1 MSKKDRLKAQSE
13 KQLMLK
19 KELER
24 QELLEM
30 EEAASKSSRAGRKLR
45 KRAGKVYKKGSLK
58 VDNPVT
64 LILKLLMIL
73 PFGYSGFFFGNVF
86 IIGIV
91 IGEMDGAPNRIALF
105 LGIGE
110 ILCLAGLLLA
120 FFKRYILQFAF
131 IAAGTASFMY
141 SAVYIISDTQQR
153 LEVNYVPDAE
163 AQVLD
168 RTWMLYLYPLMIMT
182 LLSLA
187 LLVIYIVKFVK
198 KKRAKKRE
206 QDNAPVKSIV
216 E

>member
-45 KRAGKVYKKGSLK
+45 KRAKNL
-58 VDNPVT
+58 DNIIT
-64 LILKLLMIL
+64 LILKFLMIL
-73 PFGYSGFFFGNVF
+73 PFGYSAFFYGGIF
-86 IIGIV
+86 IVGIV
-91 IGEMDGAPNRIALF
+91 TEEMIGMPKRIAVF
-105 LGIGE
+105 LGVGAV
-110 ILCLAGLLLA
+110 LCLAGLILV
-120 FFKRYILQFAF
+120 FFSRYILQFIF
-131 IAAGTASFMY
+131 ILAGTASYMY
-141 SAVYIISDTQQR
+141 SALYIISETQQR
-153 LEVNYVPDAE
+153 LETNYVSDE
-163 AQVLD
+163 ALQQLD
-168 RTWMLYLYPLMIMT
+168 RTYMTYFYPLLVMT